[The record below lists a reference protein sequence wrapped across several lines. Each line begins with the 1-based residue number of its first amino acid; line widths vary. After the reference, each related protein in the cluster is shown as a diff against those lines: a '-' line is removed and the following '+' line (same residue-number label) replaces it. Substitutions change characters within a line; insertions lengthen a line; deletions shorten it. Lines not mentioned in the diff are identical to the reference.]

1 MEPVHVAPV
10 DAGYLSM
17 DASNTTGNVTL
28 VLSLAGDLTLPAL
41 RAHVQ
46 DRLPLLPEL
55 RRVLHEVAWG
65 MDRPWWVD
73 DAAFDLGRHV
83 AEHRLP
89 NALPGDPADP
99 AGTSGDIPP
108 AVREAATRV
117 LMQPLDHTRP
127 LWRIDLVRAGRAGS
141 RRAFVCV
148 TIHHAMADGTQFL
161 HVLRTLFD
169 AHSHPAPQGD
179 TWAATAAPAD
189 AELLRRSATES
200 IEWMWRNTFAAAGSI
215 AGTVGQ
221 QAWQNVTT
229 TSTQSAPVTPF
240 NKTLSSDRA
249 WGVASVSIG
258 ASQAVR
264 RRLGVTLNDLL
275 HAMVA
280 EALRDWMLARRAL
293 PATPLVVLVPKVA
306 AGTSPDPGALNRIEM
321 GVSTLPTHV
330 TDPVARLRTIHA
342 AMRQAKDT
350 PLFTETVMDLAAR
363 MSTTSTS
370 PLTRYAAD
378 LAVQWRVMDYVP
390 TGTNLVISNVSMGTD
405 RYEIADVEVTH
416 VHPLSPLSNGQGVFV
431 TTQGYRGHL
440 DIGVTSCAQL
450 MPDVQQVVDAMV
462 ACYERL
468 CALG

>member
-73 DAAFDLGRHV
+73 DSSFDLGQHL

-89 NALPGDPADP
+89 NARGREADD
-99 AGTSGDIPP
+99 AIDGHIPD
-108 AVREAATRV
+108 AVREAAARV
-117 LMQPLDHTRP
+117 LMTPLDRSRP
-127 LWRIDLVRAGRAGS
+127 LWRLDLVRAGRTGS
-141 RRAFVCV
+141 RRAFLCV

-179 TWAATAAPAD
+179 TWVATPAPAD
-189 AELLRRSATES
+189 AELLRRSAAES
-200 IEWMWRNTFAAAGSI
+200 IDWIWRNTVAAAGSI
-215 AGTVGQ
+215 AGTVGH
-221 QAWQNVTT
+221 QAWQNLVTA
-229 TSTQSAPVTPF
+229 STQSAPVTPF
-240 NKTLSSDRA
+240 NKTLSADRA
-249 WGVASVSIG
+249 WGVASVSIA

-293 PATPLVVLVPKVA
+293 PAAPLVVLVPKVA
-306 AGTSPDPGALNRIEM
+306 AGTGPDPAALNRIEM

-330 TDPVARLRTIHA
+330 SDPVARLKTIHS
-342 AMRQAKDT
+342 AMRQAKDA

-363 MSTTSTS
+363 MSSASTS

-378 LAVQWRVMDYVP
+378 LAVQFRVMDYVP

-405 RYEIADVEVTH
+405 RYEIAGVEVTH
-416 VHPLSPLSNGQGVFV
+416 VHPLSPLSNGQGMFV

-440 DIGVTSCAQL
+440 DMGVTSCPAL
-450 MPDVQQVVDAMV
+450 MPDVQEVVDAMV
-462 ACYERL
+462 GCYDRL